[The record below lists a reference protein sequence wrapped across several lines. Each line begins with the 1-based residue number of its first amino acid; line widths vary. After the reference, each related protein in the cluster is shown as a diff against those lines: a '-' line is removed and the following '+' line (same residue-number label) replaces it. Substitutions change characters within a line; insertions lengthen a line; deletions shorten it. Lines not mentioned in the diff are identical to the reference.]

1 MSKNTTIEVTRR
13 TAMRTANIKGR
24 KEGFVP
30 AVVYGPKQESTP
42 LFIPN
47 KFFVFNGTNDE
58 DNTIYTLKGDALDGA
73 QVMIKKITKNP
84 IGSKITHV
92 DLYAPDMTKSVRV
105 EVELDFQGEPEA
117 LKEGALLQTI
127 RRTIEIECPVS
138 DIPES
143 IPVDISGLTIGDT
156 LKMGDVK
163 VSAKYTVM
171 SAPEY
176 AMISLTEA
184 KVEEEEPVVETAA
197 EAASAAEGSTTTAPD
212 AAPAEE
218 AKS

>member
-1 MSKNTTIEVTRR
+1 MSQNTIEVTNRN
-13 TAMRTANIKGR
+13 AMRAANVKGR

-47 KFFVFNGTNDE
+47 KFFVFNGTNDD
-58 DNTIYTLKGDALDGA
+58 DNTIYTLKGDALEGT
-73 QVMIKKITKNP
+73 QVMIKTITKNP
-84 IGSKITHV
+84 IGNKITHV

-117 LKEGALLQTI
+117 LKEGGLLQTI
-127 RRTIEIECPVS
+127 RRTIEIECSVS
-138 DIPES
+138 AIPTS
-143 IPVDISGLTIGDT
+143 IAVDISGLAMGDT
-156 LKMGDVK
+156 LKMGDIK
-163 VSAKYTVM
+163 VDAKYTVM

-176 AMISLTEA
+176 AVISLTEPKA
-184 KVEEEEPVVETAA
+184 AEEEPAA
-197 EAASAAEGSTTTAPD
+197 EAAPTEEAAA